1 MHFYISFI
9 FTCVLI
15 YTNMKGCLSFGN
27 PSILKTSLFV
37 HILDISA
44 TWIQQIALFFPFGN
58 LKCWHV
64 MTYPKESLLKTNEML
79 KTALSSFILVHRHVT
94 GCVRW
99 RMKHFLTDTKRSQK
113 WITFSLL
120 THIPTSGE
128 WTDFDPEE
136 NKVGQSNKCTYWETA
151 EIVLLKWDLFCVVFS
166 LLTYNLTIKNIL

>member
-58 LKCWHV
+58 LKCWHI

-120 THIPTSGE
+120 THIQHSYQAKMPLQGSEQILILKRT
-128 WTDFDPEE
+128 
-136 NKVGQSNKCTYWETA
+136 
-151 EIVLLKWDLFCVVFS
+151 KWDKVI
-166 LLTYNLTIKNIL
+166 NARIERQQR

>member
-113 WITFSLL
+113 WITFLFWLISN
-120 THIPTSGE
+120 THIRQKCHFRGVNRFWSWREQSG
-128 WTDFDPEE
+128 T
-136 NKVGQSNKCTYWETA
+136 K
-151 EIVLLKWDLFCVVFS
+151 
-166 LLTYNLTIKNIL
+166 